1 MSSPPT
7 IPERIDAPLDALAR
21 VWVVEDSP
29 LEAKRAAGVLSASY
43 AVDVFPDASGM
54 LERLS
59 RDGAA
64 PHLLVLDWQ
73 LPGLSGLEACR
84 LLRERYDELTLPIL
98 VFTSGGEREDSQ
110 LALAT
115 GANDFL
121 HKPYDDAELLARTR
135 TLVRVRQQAE
145 ALRASQERYR
155 TLFESIDDGY
165 GLIQLHFDAAG
176 RPVDYRFLET
186 NAAFEAHTGVHDAV
200 GRTVRE
206 LVPDLDA
213 SWFELYG
220 RVALTGQPARFEND
234 APAMGRFFEVY
245 AHRVGP
251 PGLHQVA
258 LVFKDV
264 TARKAAEAERRA
276 FLARETA
283 ARAEAEAEGT
293 RLTTILATLEE
304 GVILQDAQGVLR
316 FSNKAA
322 ERLLGLS
329 SDQLAGRTSADPRWG
344 AVRTDGSPYPGEE
357 HPPMRALRSGQ
368 AVTGDVVGVRHSD
381 GRLVWLSI
389 NAQPLFGPDGTTPMG
404 VVSSI
409 LDVTAHRAAEAER
422 ERLLREVEVGRVR
435 LASLFENAPAIICTL
450 RGPEL
455 IYEFSN
461 PLHQRLVGAHRQLV
475 GRPMREAVPE
485 AVDQGVV
492 ALLERVYRTG
502 EPYLDR
508 ELSLRIDR
516 QGDGTLVDAFVDV
529 VYQPAR
535 DAAGHVV
542 GVDVFGF
549 EVTEQVLA
557 RQRVEALAERLRES
571 EERLR
576 RVLEASGMA
585 TWELDVATGAM
596 SDEPSHVA
604 LLGLPPGTPLTLET
618 VLEVLHPDMREQ
630 AMEAIQA
637 ALSGKEGG
645 RFHVEL
651 RTRGMDGEP
660 GRWLEGRGQALFDA
674 QGKPVRL
681 VGTSIDVT
689 ARKAAEGTRE
699 ELLDAFSEQP
709 LFGVALFRGPRFV
722 FERANA
728 TYRQLVGGRDVEG
741 KPLLE
746 ALPEFAGQGFDAML
760 HDVWRTGTPVIA
772 REALVR
778 MDLSGR
784 GVLEDGY
791 FDLVFQPVRT
801 PGGASEGVLH
811 VILDVTD
818 RVHARQEAE
827 RLMALEQERAGFEQQ
842 LIGIVSHDLRTPI
855 AAITMGAAVLLRRP
869 DVEERQRR
877 TVERILSSAGRAN
890 RMIHDL
896 LDFTQARLGGGLTAQ
911 RFPIDF
917 HAIVRQV
924 VEESQVSNPGRIL
937 RLTQTGDGRGECD
950 ADRLSQLVSNLLS
963 NALHYSPPDSVV
975 RIETRGEPEQL
986 VLTVR
991 NAGAPISSE
1000 VLPRLF
1006 QPMQRGVGG
1015 VSEARSVGLGLYIV
1029 DQVVRAHG
1037 GSISVTSSHEEGTAF
1052 TVSLPR
1058 RAGRGG

>member
-1 MSSPPT
+1 
-7 IPERIDAPLDALAR
+7 
-21 VWVVEDSP
+21 VWVVDDSP

-43 AVDVFPDASGM
+43 SVDVFPDAGGM

-59 RDGAA
+59 RGATA

-98 VFTSGGEREDSQ
+98 VFTSGGEREDLQ
-110 LALAT
+110 QALAA

-135 TLVRVRQQAE
+135 SLVRVRQQAE

-165 GLIQLHFDAAG
+165 CLMQLHFDAAS

-186 NAAFEAHTGVHDAV
+186 NAAFEAHTGLRNAV
-200 GRTVRE
+200 GRTARE

-220 RVALTGQPARFEND
+220 QVALTGQSARFEND
-234 APAMGRFFEVY
+234 AAAMGRSFEVY
-245 AHRVGP
+245 ANRVGP
-251 PGLHQVA
+251 PGLRQVA

-264 TARKAAEAERRA
+264 TARKAA
-276 FLARETA
+276 
-283 ARAEAEAEGT
+283 
-293 RLTTILATLEE
+293 
-304 GVILQDAQGVLR
+304 D
-316 FSNKAA
+316 
-322 ERLLGLS
+322 
-329 SDQLAGRTSADPRWG
+329 
-344 AVRTDGSPYPGEE
+344 
-357 HPPMRALRSGQ
+357 
-368 AVTGDVVGVRHSD
+368 
-381 GRLVWLSI
+381 
-389 NAQPLFGPDGTTPMG
+389 
-404 VVSSI
+404 
-409 LDVTAHRAAEAER
+409 AER
-422 ERLLREVEVGRVR
+422 ERLLGEVEVARGR
-435 LASLFENAPAIICTL
+435 LASLIENAPAIICAF
-450 RGPEL
+450 RGPQL

-461 PLHQRLVGAHRQLV
+461 PLHQRLVGVHRQLV
-475 GRPMREAVPE
+475 GRPVREAVPE

-502 EPYLDR
+502 EPYLGC
-508 ELSLRIDR
+508 ELSLRLDR
-516 QGDGTLVDAFVDV
+516 RGDGTLVDAFVNV

-535 DAAGHVV
+535 DAAGQVV

-557 RQRVEALAERLRES
+557 RQRVEALARQLGES

-576 RVLEASGMA
+576 RVLESSGVA
-585 TWELDVATGAM
+585 TWELDVTTGAV
-596 SDEPSHVA
+596 SDDPRHVE
-604 LLGLPPGTPLTLET
+604 LLGLPPGTPLTLSAVMEAI
-618 VLEVLHPDMREQ
+618 HPDSREQ
-630 AMEAIQA
+630 TVGAIQA
-637 ALSGKEGG
+637 ALAGKDGG
-645 RFHVEL
+645 RYRVEL
-651 RTRGMDGEP
+651 RTWGVDGGP
-660 GRWLEGRGQALFDA
+660 GRWLEGHGQALFDA
-674 QGKPVRL
+674 QGSPVRL
-681 VGTSIDVT
+681 LGTTMDVT
-689 ARKAAEGTRE
+689 ARKAAEGARE

-709 LFGVALFRGPRFV
+709 LFGVALFRGSRLV

-746 ALPEFAGQGFDAML
+746 ALPELAGQGLDAML
-760 HDVWRTGTPVIA
+760 HDVWRTGTPAIA

-778 MDLSGR
+778 LDRLGR
-784 GVLEDGY
+784 GVVEDGY

-801 PGGASEGVLH
+801 PGGASEDVLH
-811 VILDVTD
+811 IILDVTD
-818 RVHARQEAE
+818 MVHARKEAE

-896 LDFTQARLGGGLTAQ
+896 LDFTQARLGGGIKAQ
-911 RFPIDF
+911 RLPGDF

-937 RLTQTGDGRGECD
+937 CLTQLGDGGGEWD

-975 RIETRGEPEQL
+975 RIETRGEPEHL

-991 NAGAPISSE
+991 NAGAPIPPE

-1015 VSEARSVGLGLYIV
+1015 VSEVRSVGLGLYIV

-1037 GSISVTSSHEEGTAF
+1037 GSVSVTSTHEEGTAF
-1052 TVSLPR
+1052 TVRLPR
-1058 RAGRGG
+1058 HAGRTA

>member
-1 MSSPPT
+1 M
-7 IPERIDAPLDALAR
+7 
-21 VWVVEDSP
+21 VEDSP

-43 AVDVFPDASGM
+43 SVDVFPDAGSM

-59 RDGAA
+59 RDGVA
-64 PHLLVLDWQ
+64 PHLVVLEWQ
-73 LPGLSGLEACR
+73 LPGMSGLEACR
-84 LLRERYDELTLPIL
+84 VLRERYDELTLPLL
-98 VFTSGGEREDSQ
+98 VFTSGGEREDLQ

-135 TLVRVRQQAE
+135 TLVRMRQQAE
-145 ALRASQERYR
+145 ALRASQGRYR

-165 GLIQLHFDAAG
+165 CLMQLHFDAAG
-176 RPVDYRFLET
+176 HPVDYRFLET
-186 NAAFEAHTGVHDAV
+186 NAAFEAHTGLHDAV
-200 GRTVRE
+200 GHTARE

-220 RVALTGQPARFEND
+220 RVAVTGQSARFEND
-234 APAMGRFFEVY
+234 APAMGRSFEVY
-245 AHRVGP
+245 ASRVGP

-264 TARKAAEAERRA
+264 TARKAA
-276 FLARETA
+276 
-283 ARAEAEAEGT
+283 
-293 RLTTILATLEE
+293 
-304 GVILQDAQGVLR
+304 D
-316 FSNKAA
+316 
-322 ERLLGLS
+322 
-329 SDQLAGRTSADPRWG
+329 
-344 AVRTDGSPYPGEE
+344 
-357 HPPMRALRSGQ
+357 
-368 AVTGDVVGVRHSD
+368 
-381 GRLVWLSI
+381 
-389 NAQPLFGPDGTTPMG
+389 
-404 VVSSI
+404 
-409 LDVTAHRAAEAER
+409 AER
-422 ERLLREVEVGRVR
+422 ERLLNEVEVARVR
-435 LASLFENAPAIICTL
+435 LASLIENAPAIICAF
-450 RGPEL
+450 RGPQL

-475 GRPMREAVPE
+475 GRPVREAVPE

-508 ELSLRIDR
+508 ELSLRLDR
-516 QGDGTLVDAFVDV
+516 RGDGTLVDAFVDV

-535 DAAGHVV
+535 DAAGQVV

-557 RQRVEALAERLRES
+557 RQRLEALAERLRES

-596 SDEPSHVA
+596 SDDPSHVA
-604 LLGLPPGTPLTLET
+604 LLGLPPGTPLTLAT
-618 VLEVLHPDMREQ
+618 VSEVIHPDMLEQ
-630 AMEAIQA
+630 MMGALQA
-637 ALSGKEGG
+637 ALAGEEGG

-651 RTRGMDGEP
+651 RLRGMDGGP

-674 QGKPVRL
+674 QGRPVRL

-746 ALPEFAGQGFDAML
+746 ALPELAGQGLDTML
-760 HDVWRTGTPVIA
+760 HEVWRTGTPVIA

-778 MDLSGR
+778 MDRSGR
-784 GVLEDGY
+784 GVMEDGY

-801 PGGASEGVLH
+801 PGGTSEDVLH
-811 VILDVTD
+811 IVLDVTD
-818 RVHARQEAE
+818 RVHARKEAE

-896 LDFTQARLGGGLTAQ
+896 LDFTQARLGGGIKTQ
-911 RFPIDF
+911 RLPGDF

-937 RLTQTGDGRGECD
+937 RLTQTGEGGGKWD

-975 RIETRGEPEQL
+975 RIETHGEPEHV

-991 NAGAPISSE
+991 NAGAPISPE

-1006 QPMQRGVGG
+1006 QPMQRGVEGM
-1015 VSEARSVGLGLYIV
+1015 SEARSVGLGLYIV

-1037 GSISVTSSHEEGTAF
+1037 GSISVTSSQGDGTAF

-1058 RAGRGG
+1058 RAGCGA

>member
-1 MSSPPT
+1 MERRGSYREPPCLST
-7 IPERIDAPLDALAR
+7 LTPAMPNDAQPAAPAQVWLAD
-21 VWVVEDSP
+21 DSP
-29 LEAKRAAGVLSASY
+29 SAAEHTRRLLAGTDYQIETFADGASL
-43 AVDVFPDASGM
+43 
-54 LERLS
+54 LERL
-59 RDGAA
+59 AQPAVQA
-64 PHLLVLDWQ
+64 PDLLLLDWHM
-73 LPGLSGLEACR
+73 PGVSGLEVCR
-84 LLRERYDELTLPIL
+84 FLRQRFLPTELPIL
-98 VFTSGGEREDSQ
+98 VLTASTHEGDIEEAFG
-110 LALAT
+110 A
-115 GANDFL
+115 GANDYVAT
-121 HKPYDDAELLARTR
+121 PARPVELRARVR
-135 TLVRVRQQAE
+135 TLLQARRDAE
-145 ALRASQERYR
+145 ALRAQER
-155 TLFESIDDGY
+155 
-165 GLIQLHFDAAG
+165 
-176 RPVDYRFLET
+176 
-186 NAAFEAHTGVHDAV
+186 
-200 GRTVRE
+200 
-206 LVPDLDA
+206 
-213 SWFELYG
+213 
-220 RVALTGQPARFEND
+220 
-234 APAMGRFFEVY
+234 
-245 AHRVGP
+245 
-251 PGLHQVA
+251 
-258 LVFKDV
+258 
-264 TARKAAEAERRA
+264 
-276 FLARETA
+276 
-283 ARAEAEAEGT
+283 
-293 RLTTILATLEE
+293 
-304 GVILQDAQGVLR
+304 
-316 FSNKAA
+316 
-322 ERLLGLS
+322 
-329 SDQLAGRTSADPRWG
+329 
-344 AVRTDGSPYPGEE
+344 
-357 HPPMRALRSGQ
+357 
-368 AVTGDVVGVRHSD
+368 
-381 GRLVWLSI
+381 
-389 NAQPLFGPDGTTPMG
+389 
-404 VVSSI
+404 
-409 LDVTAHRAAEAER
+409 ER
-422 ERLLREVEVGRVR
+422 ERLLAEVEAARVR
-435 LASLFENAPAIICTL
+435 LVSLFENAPALVCTF
-450 RGPEL
+450 RGPQL
-455 IYEFSN
+455 VYEFSN

-475 GRPMREAVPE
+475 GRPVREAVPE
-485 AVDQGVV
+485 AVDQGLV
-492 ALLERVYRTG
+492 ATLECVYRTG

-508 ELSLRIDR
+508 ELAVRLDR
-516 QGDGTLVDAFVDV
+516 RGDGTLVDAFLNV

-585 TWELDVATGAM
+585 AWELDVATGAV
-596 SDEPSHVA
+596 SDDPRHVE
-604 LLGLPPGTPLTLET
+604 LLGLAPGTPLTLGT
-618 VLEVLHPDMREQ
+618 V
-630 AMEAIQA
+630 MEAIHSDSREQTVGAIAA
-637 ALSGKEGG
+637 ALAGKDGG
-645 RFHVEL
+645 RYLIEL
-651 RTRGMDGEP
+651 STQGVDGGP

-674 QGKPVRL
+674 QGRPVRL
-681 VGTSIDVT
+681 VGTTVDVT
-689 ARKAAEGTRE
+689 ARKAAEDARE

-746 ALPEFAGQGFDAML
+746 ALPEFAGQGLDTML

-778 MDLSGR
+778 MDRSGR

-801 PGGASEGVLH
+801 PGGASEDVLH
-811 VILDVTD
+811 IILDVTD
-818 RVHARQEAE
+818 RVHARKEAE

-896 LDFTQARLGGGLTAQ
+896 LDFTQARLGGGIKAQ
-911 RFPIDF
+911 RLPIDF

-1015 VSEARSVGLGLYIV
+1015 Y
-1029 DQVVRAHG
+1029 
-1037 GSISVTSSHEEGTAF
+1037 
-1052 TVSLPR
+1052 PR
-1058 RAGRGG
+1058 RAASAWASTSWTRWCGRTVAPSR

>member
-21 VWVVEDSP
+21 VWVVENSA
-29 LEAKRAAGVLSASY
+29 LEARRAAGVLSASY
-43 AVDVFPDASGM
+43 AVDVFPDVGSM

-59 RDGAA
+59 RGAAA

-73 LPGLSGLEACR
+73 LPGISGLEACSF
-84 LLRERYDELTLPIL
+84 LRERYDELTLPIL
-98 VFTSGGEREDSQ
+98 VFTADGAREDLQ
-110 LALAT
+110 QALAA

-200 GRTVRE
+200 GRTARE

-234 APAMGRFFEVY
+234 APVMGRFFEVY

-264 TARKAAEAERRA
+264 TAR
-276 FLARETA
+276 
-283 ARAEAEAEGT
+283 
-293 RLTTILATLEE
+293 
-304 GVILQDAQGVLR
+304 
-316 FSNKAA
+316 
-322 ERLLGLS
+322 
-329 SDQLAGRTSADPRWG
+329 
-344 AVRTDGSPYPGEE
+344 
-357 HPPMRALRSGQ
+357 
-368 AVTGDVVGVRHSD
+368 
-381 GRLVWLSI
+381 
-389 NAQPLFGPDGTTPMG
+389 
-404 VVSSI
+404 
-409 LDVTAHRAAEAER
+409 RAAEAER
-422 ERLLREVEVGRVR
+422 ERLLNEVEEARVR
-435 LASLFENAPAIICTL
+435 LASLIEHAPAIICAF

-475 GRPMREAVPE
+475 GRPVREAVPE
-485 AVDQGVV
+485 GVEQGLV
-492 ALLERVYRTG
+492 ATLERVYRTG

-508 ELSLRIDR
+508 ELSVRLDR
-516 QGDGTLVDAFVDV
+516 RGDGALVDAFITV

-557 RQRVEALAERLRES
+557 RQRVEALARQLRES

-585 TWELDVATGAM
+585 TWELDVATGAV
-596 SDEPSHVA
+596 SDDPRHVE
-604 LLGLPPGTPLTLET
+604 LLGLPPGTPLTLGM
-618 VLEVLHPDMREQ
+618 V
-630 AMEAIQA
+630 MEAIHPDSREQTVGAIA
-637 ALSGKEGG
+637 AAIEGKDGG
-645 RFHVEL
+645 RYLVEL
-651 RTRGMDGEP
+651 STQGLDGGP

-674 QGKPVRL
+674 QGRPVRL
-681 VGTSIDVT
+681 VGTTVDVT
-689 ARKAAEGTRE
+689 ARKAAEDARE

-728 TYRQLVGGRDVEG
+728 IYRQLVGGRDVEG

-746 ALPEFAGQGFDAML
+746 ALPEFAGQGFDTML
-760 HDVWRTGTPVIA
+760 NDVWRTGTPLIA

-778 MDLSGR
+778 MDRLGR

-801 PGGASEGVLH
+801 PGGAIEDVLH
-811 VILDVTD
+811 VVLDVTD
-818 RVHARQEAE
+818 RVHARKEAE

-896 LDFTQARLGGGLTAQ
+896 LDFTQARLGGGIKAQ
-911 RFPIDF
+911 RLPGDF

-924 VEESQVSNPGRIL
+924 VEESKVSNPGRIL
-937 RLTQTGDGRGECD
+937 RLTQTGDGGGEWD

-975 RIETRGEPEQL
+975 RIETRGEPEHL

-991 NAGAPISSE
+991 NAGAPIPSE
-1000 VLPRLF
+1000 ALPRLF

-1015 VSEARSVGLGLYIV
+1015 GSEARSVGLGLYIV

-1037 GSISVTSSHEEGTAF
+1037 GSVSVTSSHEDGTAF

-1058 RAGRGG
+1058 SVSTPKAR

>member
-1 MSSPPT
+1 VSSPPT

-21 VWVVEDSP
+21 VWVVENSA
-29 LEAKRAAGVLSASY
+29 LEARRAAGVLSASY
-43 AVDVFPDASGM
+43 AVDVFPDVGSM

-59 RDGAA
+59 RGAAA

-73 LPGLSGLEACR
+73 LPGISGLEACSF
-84 LLRERYDELTLPIL
+84 LRERYDELTLPIL
-98 VFTSGGEREDSQ
+98 VFTADGAREDLQ
-110 LALAT
+110 QALAA

-200 GRTVRE
+200 GRTARE

-220 RVALTGQPARFEND
+220 RVALAGESARIENE
-234 APAMGRFFEVY
+234 AAAMGRSFEVY
-245 AHRVGP
+245 ASRVGP
-251 PGLHQVA
+251 PELRQVA

-264 TARKAAEAERRA
+264 TA
-276 FLARETA
+276 
-283 ARAEAEAEGT
+283 
-293 RLTTILATLEE
+293 
-304 GVILQDAQGVLR
+304 Q
-316 FSNKAA
+316 
-322 ERLLGLS
+322 
-329 SDQLAGRTSADPRWG
+329 
-344 AVRTDGSPYPGEE
+344 
-357 HPPMRALRSGQ
+357 
-368 AVTGDVVGVRHSD
+368 
-381 GRLVWLSI
+381 
-389 NAQPLFGPDGTTPMG
+389 
-404 VVSSI
+404 
-409 LDVTAHRAAEAER
+409 RAANAER
-422 ERLLREVEVGRVR
+422 ERLLSEVEAARVR
-435 LASLFENAPAIICTL
+435 LASLFENAPAIVCAF

-455 IYEFSN
+455 VYELSN

-475 GRPMREAVPE
+475 GRPVREAVPE

-508 ELSLRIDR
+508 ELALRLDR
-516 QGDGTLVDAFVDV
+516 RGDGTLVDAFVNV

-535 DAAGHVV
+535 DASGHVV

-557 RQRVEALAERLRES
+557 RQRVEALAEQLRQS

-576 RVLEASGMA
+576 RVVDASGMA
-585 TWELDVATGAM
+585 TWEVDVATGAV
-596 SDEPSHVA
+596 SDDPRHHEM
-604 LLGLPPGTPLTLET
+604 LGLPPGTPLTLEA
-618 VLEVLHPDMREQ
+618 VMELIHPDMREQ
-630 AMEAIQA
+630 VAGAIEA
-637 ALSGKEGG
+637 ALAGKDGG
-645 RFHVEL
+645 RYLIEL
-651 RTRGMDGEP
+651 RTLGVDGGP
-660 GRWLEGRGQALFDA
+660 GRWLEGRGQAFFDA
-674 QGKPVRL
+674 QGRPVRL
-681 VGTSIDVT
+681 VGTTMDVT
-689 ARKAAEGTRE
+689 ARKASEGALE

-709 LFGVALFRGPRFV
+709 LFGVALFRGPRLVFV
-722 FERANA
+722 RANA

-746 ALPEFAGQGFDAML
+746 ALPEMAGQGFDTML
-760 HDVWRTGTPVIA
+760 YEAWRSGTPVIA
-772 REALVR
+772 REALARVDR
-778 MDLSGR
+778 KGKGIM
-784 GVLEDGY
+784 EDGY
-791 FDLVFQPVRT
+791 FDLVFQPVHT
-801 PGGASEGVLH
+801 PGGASEDVLQ

-818 RVHARQEAE
+818 RVQARQEAQ

-911 RFPIDF
+911 RLPGDF

-924 VEESQVSNPGRIL
+924 VEESQVSNPGRAL
-937 RLTQTGDGRGECD
+937 RLKQTGDGRGQWD
-950 ADRLSQLVSNLLS
+950 ADRLAQLVSNLLS
-963 NALHYSPPDSVV
+963 NALHYSPPDSAI
-975 RIETRGEPEQL
+975 RIETRGEPEHL
-986 VLTVR
+986 VLVVH
-991 NAGAPISSE
+991 NAGEPILPE

-1006 QPMQRGVGG
+1006 QPMQRGVAG
-1015 VSEARSVGLGLYIV
+1015 VSDVRSVGLGLYIV
-1029 DQVVRAHG
+1029 DQVVRVHG
-1037 GSISVTSSHEEGTAF
+1037 GSVSVMSSREEGTAF
-1052 TVSLPR
+1052 TVRLPR
-1058 RAGRGG
+1058 G

>member
-1 MSSPPT
+1 VVDDRSP
-7 IPERIDAPLDALAR
+7 
-21 VWVVEDSP
+21 
-29 LEAKRAAGVLSASY
+29 EAKRAAGVLSGCYS
-43 AVDVFPDASGM
+43 VDVFPDASGM

-59 RDGAA
+59 RDGVA
-64 PHLLVLDWQ
+64 PHLLVLDWR
-73 LPGLSGLEACR
+73 LPGLSGLETCR
-84 LLRERYDELTLPIL
+84 LLRECYDELMLPIL
-98 VFTSGGEREDSQ
+98 VFTSGGEREDSHQ
-110 LALAT
+110 ALAE

-135 TLVRVRQQAE
+135 ALVRVRQQAE

-165 GLIQLHFDAAG
+165 CLMQLHFDAAG

-186 NAAFEAHTGVHDAV
+186 NAAFEAQTGLHNAV
-200 GRTVRE
+200 GRTARE

-220 RVALTGQPARFEND
+220 RVALTGQSARFEND
-234 APAMGRFFEVY
+234 AVAMGRSFEVY
-245 AHRVGP
+245 ASRVGP
-251 PGLHQVA
+251 PEQRQVA

-264 TARKAAEAERRA
+264 TARKAAEAER
-276 FLARETA
+276 
-283 ARAEAEAEGT
+283 
-293 RLTTILATLEE
+293 
-304 GVILQDAQGVLR
+304 
-316 FSNKAA
+316 
-322 ERLLGLS
+322 ERLL
-329 SDQLAGRTSADPRWG
+329 D
-344 AVRTDGSPYPGEE
+344 
-357 HPPMRALRSGQ
+357 
-368 AVTGDVVGVRHSD
+368 
-381 GRLVWLSI
+381 
-389 NAQPLFGPDGTTPMG
+389 
-404 VVSSI
+404 
-409 LDVTAHRAAEAER
+409 
-422 ERLLREVEVGRVR
+422 EVEVARVR
-435 LASLFENAPAIICTL
+435 LASLIENAPALICAF

-461 PLHQRLVGAHRQLV
+461 PLHQRLVGVHRQLV
-475 GRPMREAVPE
+475 GRPVREAVPE
-485 AVDQGVV
+485 SVDQGIV

-516 QGDGTLVDAFVDV
+516 QGDGALVDAFVNV

-535 DAAGHVV
+535 DAAGQVV

-557 RQRVEALAERLRES
+557 RQRVEALARQLRES

-585 TWELDVATGAM
+585 AWELDVATGAV
-596 SDEPSHVA
+596 SDDPRHVE
-604 LLGLPPGTPLTLET
+604 LLGLAPGTPLTLGT
-618 VLEVLHPDMREQ
+618 V
-630 AMEAIQA
+630 MEAIHSDSREQTVGAITA
-637 ALSGKEGG
+637 ALAGKDGG
-645 RFHVEL
+645 RYLIEL
-651 RTRGMDGEP
+651 STQGVGGGP

-674 QGKPVRL
+674 QGSPVRL
-681 VGTSIDVT
+681 VGTTVDVT
-689 ARKAAEGTRE
+689 ARKAAEDARE

-746 ALPEFAGQGFDAML
+746 ALPEFAGQGLDTML

-778 MDLSGR
+778 MDRLGR

-801 PGGASEGVLH
+801 PGGAGEDVLH
-811 VILDVTD
+811 IILDVTD
-818 RVHARQEAE
+818 MVHARKEAE
-827 RLMALEQERAGFEQQ
+827 RLMELEQERAGFEQQ

-896 LDFTQARLGGGLTAQ
+896 LDFTQARLGGGIKAQ
-911 RFPIDF
+911 RLPIDF

-924 VEESQVSNPGRIL
+924 VEESQVSNPGRVL

-975 RIETRGEPEQL
+975 RIETRGEPEHL

-1037 GSISVTSSHEEGTAF
+1037 GSISVTSSHQEGTAF

-1058 RAGRGG
+1058 SGNTPKAR